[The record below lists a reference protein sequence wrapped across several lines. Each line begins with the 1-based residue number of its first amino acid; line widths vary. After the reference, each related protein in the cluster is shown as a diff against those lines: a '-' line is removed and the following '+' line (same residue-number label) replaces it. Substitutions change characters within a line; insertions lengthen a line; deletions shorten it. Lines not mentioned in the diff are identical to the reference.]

1 MDKPGNPI
9 LPESESMLI
18 FFDAGRARF
27 RLTLIISV
35 LGLELT
41 REGRI
46 RVDPI
51 CQKQSRIFF
60 LQMQKLYS
68 FGH

>member
-9 LPESESMLI
+9 LPEFGSTLI

-27 RLTLIISV
+27 RLTLIVSV
-35 LGLELT
+35 LGLEST
-41 REGRI
+41 REGGV

-60 LQMQKLYS
+60 ADAKTI
-68 FGH
+68 